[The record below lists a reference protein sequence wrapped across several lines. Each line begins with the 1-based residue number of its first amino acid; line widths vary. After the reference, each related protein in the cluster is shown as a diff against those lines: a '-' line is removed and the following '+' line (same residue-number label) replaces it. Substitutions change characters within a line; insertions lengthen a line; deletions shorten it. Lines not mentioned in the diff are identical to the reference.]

1 MAVKKADKKSE
12 PNSPPKPAL
21 GKKTVAWAL
30 INKETGNAYA
40 ITLNEN
46 AVRQWREGGYE
57 VKELVVKDLSS

>member
-1 MAVKKADKKSE
+1 MVAKKADTKSAST
-12 PNSPPKPAL
+12 SPPKPSA

-46 AVRQWREGGYE
+46 AVRHWRDGGYE
-57 VKELVVKDLSS
+57 VKELVVKDD